1 MLASFRKMSHGII
14 SKLLLGLLVLSFGI
28 WGIGDVFRGSGP
40 DSTIATVDGDHI
52 TEQDLNNLLE
62 LLKRNYTQLPADAMK
77 DPFFKLEILNS
88 LINDRLLRQEADS
101 MGITFSKDIL
111 ARLTARNPTFQKAD
125 GSFDRKLFLMTLEQ
139 NNHTEQSYLHKL
151 RDEMARSLLQDTFQ
165 QGILAPEE
173 MAALYYTIREE
184 EREATLLL
192 LSDNDV
198 AAAVTPDNDT
208 IQAYF
213 KEHADRYQNPEYRT
227 LRYVTFT
234 LESLWKQL
242 NLDPDEAKLKELYEE
257 RKDAFEKPESRTVQQ
272 LLFAS
277 EDHAKKAYNALNAG
291 VDFGK
296 VSQTDDVTNKDN
308 LLMGTVTRNELP
320 PATVDTIFAQEKGAY
335 SEPTQSS
342 FGWHIF
348 KVSDVIPAKHKTFD
362 EVKSQLLFDYRAEHG
377 EEKVTELSNLIED
390 ALAGGAS
397 LEEAL
402 KQAGLDKL
410 TPKTLG
416 PVTADNKNQ
425 KGESV
430 PLSKLEQKVLDT
442 GYAMEEG
449 QSSSL
454 NVSEGTDYYLVQLAN
469 VTPAQTKPLDEVK
482 DELIKAIKRQET
494 EHHLKKLALET
505 AAKLKGAADTKAAFA
520 ESKLTTVKSGRLKRA
535 HDTVSNQS
543 ELKNKVLTSGFV
555 LELFSLKPGEVT
567 GAYPLPSGEYVIGLL
582 NKIYPARKPKPAA
595 LEAIQK
601 ELDTALPEELVHHYL
616 SYLRNKYAV
625 SIRQERLFGASE
637 QK

>member
-1 MLASFRKMSHGII
+1 MLASFRKISHGII

-28 WGIGDVFRGSGP
+28 WGIGDVFRGGGK
-40 DSTIATVDGDHI
+40 DNTIATVDGDHI
-52 TEQDLNNLLE
+52 TQQDLDNLLE
-62 LLKRNYTQLPADAMK
+62 LLKRNYTQLPADATK

-88 LINDRLLRQEADS
+88 LVNDRLLRHEADR
-101 MGITFSKDIL
+101 MGIIFSEDIL
-111 ARLTARNPTFQKAD
+111 ARLTARNPMFQKAD
-125 GSFDRKLFLMTLEQ
+125 GSFDRKLFLLTLEQ
-139 NNHTEQSYLHKL
+139 NNHTERSYLHKL
-151 RDEMARSLLQDTFQ
+151 RDEMARSLLQDTLQ
-165 QGILAPEE
+165 TDILAPEE
-173 MAALYYTIREE
+173 MVTLYHAIREE

-192 LSDNDV
+192 ITDKDV
-198 AAAVTPDNDT
+198 GASSTPDAEA

-213 KEHADRYQNPEYRT
+213 KENIDRYQNPEYRT

-234 LESLWKQL
+234 LEGIWKQL
-242 NLDPDEAKLKELYEE
+242 NLDPDDAKLKELYED
-257 RKDAFEKPESRTVQQ
+257 RKEAFEKPESRSVQQ

-277 EDHAKKAYNALNAG
+277 EEHAKKAHNALQSG
-291 VDFGK
+291 IDFDK
-296 VSQTDDVTNKDN
+296 VSKTEDVTNKDN
-308 LLMGTVTRNELP
+308 LQLGTVTRNELP
-320 PATVDTIFAQEKGAY
+320 PATADTVFALEKGAY
-335 SEPTQSS
+335 SEPTKSS

-348 KVSDVIPAKHKTFD
+348 RVNDIIPAKRQSFEEIKP
-362 EVKSQLLFDYRAEHG
+362 QLLFDYRAEHG
-377 EEKVTELSNLIED
+377 EEKITELSNQIED

-397 LEEAL
+397 MEDAL

-416 PVTADNKNQ
+416 PITATNKNQ

-430 PLSKLEQKVLDT
+430 TLSKLEQKVLDT

-449 QSSSL
+449 HSSSL

-469 VTPAQTKPLDEVK
+469 ITPAQAKPIEEVK
-482 DELIKAIKRQET
+482 EELIKAIKRQET

-505 AAKLKGAADTKAAFA
+505 AAKMKGASDAKAAFA
-520 ESKLTTVKSGRLKRA
+520 ESKMATYKSGRLKRS

-543 ELKNKVLTSGFV
+543 ELKNKVLTSGFI

-582 NKIYPARKPKPAA
+582 NKIYPARKPKESE
-595 LEAIQK
+595 LEALKK
-601 ELDTALPEELVHHYL
+601 ELETALPEELVHHYL
-616 SYLRNKYAV
+616 NYLRNKYAV
-625 SIRQERLFGASE
+625 SIRQDRLFEASE